1 MKTFTE
7 TVSCTEYTEISD
19 FELESVARIFLPL
32 IQEFYATEEGTAAFE
47 TWIKEKEHK
56 AA

>member
-1 MKTFTE
+1 VE
-7 TVSCTEYTEISD
+7 TTNEAVNCTEYTEISD